1 MTEVPKETV
10 TLTLKTDSLRK
21 LPEGATYHAKNGRA
35 GVEVGRGKE
44 PGTIVVYATCDSLQ
58 RLVEYYE
65 RKARDNA
72 IAYQSLS
79 DSVRMEKERRSCG
92 WKNLLIAFI
101 AGAATGIITTVIT
114 LKKRKRI

>member
-1 MTEVPKETV
+1 MQTV
-10 TLTLKTDSLRK
+10 TLTLNTDSLRK
-21 LPEGATYHAKNGRA
+21 LPEGATYRAKNGRA
-35 GVEVGRGKE
+35 GVGVGRGKE

-72 IAYQSLS
+72 TTYQSLS
-79 DSVRMEKERRSCG
+79 DSVRMEKEHRSCS

-101 AGAATGIITTVIT
+101 AGAATGIITVIT
-114 LKKRKRI
+114 LKNKR